1 MVKAYSLVISVDF
14 FLIPKMEFLDLQ
26 GLSEF
31 QKSEFIVLLENHFK
45 AAWKYFQNPLK
56 FKLCQLPSS
65 VYYNT

>member
-1 MVKAYSLVISVDF
+1 
-14 FLIPKMEFLDLQ
+14 MEFLDLQ

-56 FKLCQLPSS
+56 FKMYQLPSS

>member
-1 MVKAYSLVISVDF
+1 MVKDYSLVISVVFF

-45 AAWKYFQNPLK
+45 AA
-56 FKLCQLPSS
+56 
-65 VYYNT
+65 